1 MKEAAPASVLPLPV
15 ASCEGVA
22 AHTWAVWPA
31 PRRGG
36 GGVAVWAGRGQ
47 TRPLALTEPAP
58 RAQIAP
64 FPVSQCLSGGK
75 GSKLQELRASRL
87 PAEEGKGPKGRG

>member
-47 TRPLALTEPAP
+47 TRPLPSQSLRPGP
-58 RAQIAP
+58 RSP
-64 FPVSQCLSGGK
+64 RFQCPS
-75 GSKLQELRASRL
+75 A
-87 PAEEGKGPKGRG
+87 